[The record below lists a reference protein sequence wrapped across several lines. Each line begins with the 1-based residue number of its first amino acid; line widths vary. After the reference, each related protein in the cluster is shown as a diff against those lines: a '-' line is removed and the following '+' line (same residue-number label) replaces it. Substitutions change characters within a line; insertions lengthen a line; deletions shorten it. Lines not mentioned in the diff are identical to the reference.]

1 MVVSNISKL
10 HTSFSV
16 YNHPRILTTF
26 NTTRGL
32 TMAASTPMND
42 DWEIVFIDEDGE
54 VVSGKAPVVQSK
66 PEVPIEID
74 IAPVA
79 QSKQE
84 VPIEIDILVKEMQLA
99 EKEQKESTEREPAK
113 PIQIQRPGPNCY
125 RPTYA
130 FKGSYPPAKDFGK
143 QDAPD
148 WSTYVFDPSRKVSTA
163 FNEGS
168 KVDRERAKFSQESK
182 AWTAEQMKDYENSLF
197 IWQQRCSAETPAPSV

>member
-1 MVVSNISKL
+1 
-10 HTSFSV
+10 
-16 YNHPRILTTF
+16 
-26 NTTRGL
+26 
-32 TMAASTPMND
+32 MAASTPMND
-42 DWEIVFIDEDGE
+42 DWEIVFIVEDGE

-113 PIQIQRPGPNCY
+113 PIQIQRPVPNYY

-148 WSTYVFDPSRKVSTA
+148 WSTYVFGPSRKVSTA
-163 FNEGS
+163 SHEGS

-182 AWTAEQMKDYENSLF
+182 AWTAEQLKDYENSLF
-197 IWQQRCSAETPAPSV
+197 IRQQRCSTETAGPSV